1 MRSARGDRH
10 PPNPWRS
17 VAHRGRATHL
27 GLSKAGAEP
36 SGFLLPHHMPK
47 LVLGLRDGHV
57 ASLFIPRASPQL
69 RPHPLLSGPWSP
81 LSL

>member
-1 MRSARGDRH
+1 MRSARGDCH

-17 VAHRGRATHL
+17 GAHRGRATHL

-47 LVLGLRDGHV
+47 LDPGTQR
-57 ASLFIPRASPQL
+57 
-69 RPHPLLSGPWSP
+69 
-81 LSL
+81 